1 MGDEKKGQ
9 MDKYAKQISK
19 LLDDMGKEME
29 KAAVTI
35 GKMGEEVYDS
45 LPPKAKSMK
54 KDLDNTIDVVADNLR
69 QDIPKIQKNMEHMA
83 KRMSQY
89 AEDIQKTLRSE
100 KK

>member
-1 MGDEKKGQ
+1 MSDEKKGQ
-9 MDKYAKQISK
+9 LDKYARQVSK

-54 KDLDNTIDVVADNLR
+54 KDLDGVIDVVADNLR
-69 QDIPKIQKNMEHMA
+69 QDIPKIQKNMENMA
-83 KRMSQY
+83 KRMNKY
-89 AEDIQKTLRSE
+89 AEDIQKAIRSE

>member
-1 MGDEKKGQ
+1 MGNEKKGQ
-9 MDKYAKQISK
+9 LDKYARQVSK

-54 KDLDNTIDVVADNLR
+54 KDLDGVIDVVADNLR
-69 QDIPKIQKNMEHMA
+69 QDIPKIQKNMENMA
-83 KRMSQY
+83 KRMNKY
-89 AEDIQKTLRSE
+89 AEDIQKAIRSE